1 MEHRCGTR
9 VQTSIR
15 ARLRSPSRTLTGRII
30 DLSLSGAFV
39 ALPDSIPEQTRLVV
53 EVAARGTFGST
64 PWRVPAHVVRRSET
78 GVGIEWDAFA
88 PWPVLTLLRRET
100 CAGPRSTS
108 QRVGLQKVS
117 DTASNK
123 RETFHTA

>member
-9 VQTSIR
+9 VRTSISV
-15 ARLRSPSRTLTGRII
+15 RLNLPSDILTGRII

-39 ALPDSIPEQTRLVV
+39 ALSDPIPEQTRLMV
-53 EVAARGTFGST
+53 EVAAGGGFGSA

-88 PWPVLTLLRRET
+88 PWPILALLRREA
-100 CAGPRSTS
+100 CSEALAQIGDGSLAETS
-108 QRVGLQKVS
+108 Y
-117 DTASNK
+117 A
-123 RETFHTA
+123 